1 MALDAASE
9 QFVQTKVNG
18 MDGMWNQ
25 MTGADKVAAEKFA
38 DYINN
43 QDVNV
48 RERED
53 ALKAATQ
60 KAAEL
65 HLPTLTFTGGEDTD
79 GNGQVDRIKGVML
92 GSKVLYDANKKR

>member
-1 MALDAASE
+1 MSLDAAADH
-9 QFVQTKVNG
+9 FVETKING

-38 DYINN
+38 DYINSP
-43 QDVNV
+43 DVNV

-53 ALKAATQ
+53 ALKAASQ

-65 HLPTLTFTGGEDTD
+65 HLPTLSFTGEDTD
-79 GNGQVDRIKGVML
+79 GNGQVDRIKGVKV
-92 GSKVLYDANKKR
+92 GSKVLYDASEKR